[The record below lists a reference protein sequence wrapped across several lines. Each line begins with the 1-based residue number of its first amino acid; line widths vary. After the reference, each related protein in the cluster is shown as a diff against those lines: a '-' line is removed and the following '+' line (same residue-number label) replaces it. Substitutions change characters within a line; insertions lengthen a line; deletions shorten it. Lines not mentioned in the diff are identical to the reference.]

1 MATLRLQRE
10 AASGVVRPIP
20 SHLRDAEEVDVTD
33 ISGDENTIVSRVS
46 EAACIAH
53 NDCPTVAS
61 GSFKEGVRTYYSQ
74 PEVYHQR
81 WKANFFA
88 RNPAF
93 KQRLLGQH
101 S

>member
-20 SHLRDAEEVDVTD
+20 SHLRDAEEVDFTD

-46 EAACIAH
+46 EAACL
-53 NDCPTVAS
+53 NLSDCPNVVS
-61 GSFKEGVRTYYSQ
+61 KSFKEGARSYDNQ
-74 PEVYHQR
+74 PELYHQR
-81 WKANFFA
+81 WKANFYA
-88 RNPAF
+88 RNPAV